1 MPLKLDLRPHE
12 KIFLGGAVLVNGDS
26 RCQLAVLNDVPV
38 LREKDILKESDA
50 DTPCKRIYLAVQMM
64 YMDTPNM
71 ARYHQFYWDEVKAV
85 IQAAPSTV
93 EFIGKVSNYVLD
105 GQYYQALKVARELI
119 RYEQELVSNARK
131 SA

>member
-12 KIFLGGAVLVNGDS
+12 KLFLGGAVLVNGDS

-38 LREKDILKESDA
+38 LREKDILKEEDA
-50 DTPCKRIYLAVQMM
+50 DSPCKRIYLAVQLM
-64 YMDTPNM
+64 YMDTPNL
-71 ARYHQFYWDEVKAV
+71 ARYHQYYWEQVRAVVEV
-85 IQAAPSTV
+85 APSTA
-93 EFIGKVSNYVLD
+93 ELLAKVSNAVLD
-105 GQYYQALKVARELI
+105 SHYYQALKAARELI

>member
-12 KIFLGGAVLVNGDS
+12 KLFLGGAVLVNGDS
-26 RCQLAVLNDVPV
+26 RCQLTVLNDVPV
-38 LREKDILKESDA
+38 LREKDILKEEDA

-64 YMDTPNM
+64 YMDASNLP
-71 ARYHQFYWDEVKAV
+71 RYHQFYWEQVRSVVDV
-85 IQAAPSTV
+85 APSTTGLI
-93 EFIGKVSNYVLD
+93 EKVSSFVLD
-105 GQYYQALKVARELI
+105 GHYYPALKAARELI